1 MVIIVNN
8 PGGLCHRI
16 EIWHFIKTGKTND
29 IGADEVMEE
38 MLMKRWAKL
47 ESRTGSLLTG
57 RAADTV
63 LSKTTH
69 KITIRYNPDINYSCW
84 IMYAGRRF
92 DIDYINDPHLN
103 KRYLELFV
111 QEVV

>member
-1 MVIIVNN
+1 MNTGRLN
-8 PGGLCHRI
+8 RRI
-16 EIWHFIKTGKTND
+16 AFYRNESTGELNEL
-29 IGADEVMEE
+29 GADMVKETSFYEC
-38 MLMKRWAKL
+38 WACI
-47 ESRTGSLLTG
+47 EPRTGSLLSG
-57 RAADTV
+57 RAADTM

-111 QEVV
+111 QEVVG